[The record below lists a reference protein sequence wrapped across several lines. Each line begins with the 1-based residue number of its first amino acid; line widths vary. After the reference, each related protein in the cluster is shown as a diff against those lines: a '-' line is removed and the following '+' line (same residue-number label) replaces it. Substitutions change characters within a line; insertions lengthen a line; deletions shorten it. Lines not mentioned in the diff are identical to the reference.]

1 MPEHPLLLKNYT
13 PFDLKHVPG
22 LSKAVD
28 LAFTYIDAQPAKMQ
42 HAKAKFSRLRM
53 LNIHAHIGR
62 RKKSEKNPKP
72 GASDLR
78 GGARKRS

>member
-28 LAFTYIDAQPAKMQ
+28 LAFTYIDAQLAKMQ

-53 LNIHAHIGR
+53 LSIHAHIGR
-62 RKKSEKNPKP
+62 RKRSAKKTNPKP
-72 GASDLR
+72 SASDLK
-78 GGARKRS
+78 GGAR

>member
-28 LAFTYIDAQPAKMQ
+28 LAFTYIDAQLTKMQ

-53 LNIHAHIGR
+53 LRIRYNKF
-62 RKKSEKNPKP
+62 RKLKS
-72 GASDLR
+72 R
-78 GGARKRS
+78 

>member
-1 MPEHPLLLKNYT
+1 MTEHPLLLKNYT

-53 LNIHAHIGR
+53 LSIHAHIGR
-62 RKKSEKNPKP
+62 RKRKKQIRSLV
-72 GASDLR
+72 LR
-78 GGARKRS
+78 I